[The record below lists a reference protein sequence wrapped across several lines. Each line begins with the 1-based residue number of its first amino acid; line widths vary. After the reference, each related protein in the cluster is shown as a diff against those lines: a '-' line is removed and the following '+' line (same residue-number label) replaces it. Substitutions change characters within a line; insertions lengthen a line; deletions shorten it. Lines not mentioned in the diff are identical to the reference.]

1 MAATSLPLIDHA
13 TIRGAVDP
21 GSYARGQ
28 EYHRL
33 RRVTR
38 LEWDPDERRLVGA
51 VRGSHPKPYAT
62 SVWLSEVASGS
73 EVTDSSCSCPIGGHC
88 KHVVASLLAYHERA
102 VAQPLPDLP
111 KPPTRAPANQ
121 SHAKRSTAPPTSP
134 PRPAAPPVPAWK
146 TALGAL
152 TRGGGGPQSSI
163 PLARTYPPLGL
174 QFRVDGLKQ
183 ATEAG
188 PRSLVIPIR
197 LQVRPVQQGANG
209 GWSGGYGVGWSPG
222 HYGRSPFDPQV
233 TEWVSELGSLW
244 TSRTGYGYNAPEWR
258 ALEDF
263 TSSALW
269 LLLAEG
275 ARLGVPLLG
284 SAARDTVALAS
295 RADLAL
301 AATADGEGGIQLR
314 RHLAFD
320 DVAAGYDVIGAVG
333 KSGLFAVRSIGK
345 ARHLDL
351 GPTARRLSED
361 DRALTGFRDATVPKA
376 EVTDFLESAYL
387 TLRRRVHLRCFD
399 GSVTLPEPAP
409 PRLVLMITSPQP
421 STLQLGWEWAYGTA
435 RCRLHPTSEAF
446 RDPEAETAIWQGVE
460 KTLGARFLSQE
471 PTELSGP
478 AAVRFAQDLL
488 PLLEA
493 SEEVVVEATELPS
506 YREIEDTPL
515 ITVGASES
523 EDPDWFD
530 LAIRVSVEGR
540 EVPFAP
546 LFAAVARGEEYLV
559 LDDGS
564 YLRTD
569 VAALD
574 RLRELI
580 EEARRLE
587 DRPGPLRLNRYA
599 ASLWG
604 DFEELADVVEQADRW
619 RESVGALA
627 ALARDGAA
635 PVPEDVPET
644 VTAELRPYQK
654 EAFDWLA
661 FLHRHS
667 LGGILADDMGL
678 GKTIEVLT
686 LLEHVRSTRPDE
698 RGAPFLVVAPASV
711 TGNWAA
717 EAQRF
722 TPDLDVVV
730 LPSTLGRLGV
740 PIEQIVGEVDVV
752 VISYAIFRLDFEQF
766 ATVEWAGLILDEAQF
781 LKNPKTRVHEC
792 ARLLKA
798 PFKLA
803 VTGTP
808 MENNL
813 MELWAM
819 LAVVAPGLYGSA
831 TRFRED
837 YVKTVADGLRSRQ
850 SIRQADAGHLVSY
863 SDEDRQADLG
873 ATASGEAA
881 LARLRRRIRPI
892 LLRRTKEQVAPD
904 LPERI
909 HQELRVELAP
919 KHRRAY
925 DLLLQRERQRVLRLL
940 DEDYE
945 GNRFTIFR
953 SLTLLRRA
961 AIDIS
966 LTDPER
972 YAGVP
977 SAKLELL
984 FEKLADVTGAGHRAL
999 VFSQF
1004 TSFLRKVAE
1013 RADHEGIGYEYL
1025 DGATRRRAA
1034 VVERFKTGDAPLF
1047 LISLKAGG
1055 FGLNL
1060 TEADY
1065 VFMLDPWWNPATE
1078 NQAIDRT
1085 HRIGQTRN
1093 VMVHRLVSANTIEEK
1108 VMALK
1113 TRKAQLFDAVLGDDE
1128 GTFSGSLGP
1137 DDIRGLFEATEAGRA
1152 S

>member
-1 MAATSLPLIDHA
+1 MAVTSLPLISQL
-13 TIRGAVDP
+13 TIRDAVDA
-21 GSYARGQ
+21 GSYARGK

-33 RRVTR
+33 GRVKR
-38 LEWDPDERRLVGA
+38 LEWRPDEKRLVGT
-51 VRGSHPKPYAT
+51 VRGSHSEPYAT
-62 SVWLSEVASGS
+62 SVWLAEDLSDSEVSA
-73 EVTDSSCSCPIGGHC
+73 SSCSCPIGGHC

-102 VAQPLPDLP
+102 VADPLPGLP
-111 KPPTRAPANQ
+111 DPPTRAPAN
-121 SHAKRSTAPPTSP
+121 RSPA
-134 PRPAAPPVPAWK
+134 PRPSPSRPKPPPLPAWK

-152 TRGGGGPQSSI
+152 TRGVDGPQSST
-163 PLARTYPPLGL
+163 PPARSSYTPLGL

-183 ATEAG
+183 ATDAG
-188 PRSLVIPIR
+188 PRSGSVTPVR
-197 LQVRPVQQGANG
+197 LLARPVQQGAGG
-209 GWSGGYGVGWSPG
+209 GWSGGYTVGWTPG
-222 HYGRSPFDPQV
+222 HYGRSPFDPRI
-233 TEWVSELGSLW
+233 TEWVSELGSSSS
-244 TSRTGYGYNAPEWR
+244 SRTGYGYGYGSTEWR
-258 ALEDF
+258 ALDDF
-263 TSSALW
+263 APSALW

-275 ARLGVPLLG
+275 ARLGVPLIG
-284 SAARDTVALAS
+284 SAARDTVVLAS
-295 RADLAL
+295 RADLSL
-301 AATADGEGGIQLR
+301 EATAHGDGGIRLR
-314 RHLAFD
+314 QRLAFD
-320 DVAAGYDVIGAVG
+320 DVPTTYDVLGTVG
-333 KSGLFAVRSIGK
+333 TSGLFAVQLIGK
-345 ARHLDL
+345 ARRLDI
-351 GPTARRLSED
+351 GPTMRRMSDD
-361 DRALTGFRDATVPKA
+361 DRALTGFRDATVPGA
-376 EVTDFLESAYL
+376 EVPDFLESTYP

-399 GSVTLPEPAP
+399 GSVTLPEPPP
-409 PRLVLMITSPQP
+409 PRLALTIASPQP
-421 STLQLGWEWAYGTA
+421 STLHLGWAWAYGTA
-435 RCRLHPTSEAF
+435 RCPLHPATEAL
-446 RDPEAETAIWQGVE
+446 RDPEAEATVWRRVE
-460 KTLGARFLSQE
+460 EPLGGGFRLQE
-471 PTELSGP
+471 RTELTG
-478 AAVRFAQDLL
+478 AAAIRFAQDLL
-488 PLLEA
+488 PMLEA
-493 SEEVVVEATELPS
+493 SDEVIVEAAELPT

-515 ITVGASES
+515 VTVGTSES
-523 EDPDWFD
+523 DDPDWFD
-530 LAIRVSVEGR
+530 LAIRVGVEGR

-546 LFAAVARGEEYLV
+546 LFAALARGEEYLV
-559 LDDGS
+559 LDDGR

-569 VAALD
+569 LAVLD

-627 ALARDGAA
+627 ALAREGAA
-635 PVPEDVPET
+635 RVPEEVPET

-678 GKTIEVLT
+678 GKTLEVLT
-686 LLEHVRSTRPDE
+686 LLEHVRSAQPDE

-711 TGNWAA
+711 IGNWGL
-717 EAQRF
+717 EARRF
-722 TPDLDVVV
+722 TPDLHVVV

-740 PIEQIVGEVDVV
+740 PIEQMVGEVDVV
-752 VISYAIFRLDFEQF
+752 VTSYAIFRLDFERF
-766 ATVEWAGLILDEAQF
+766 AAVEWAGLILDEAQF
-781 LKNPKTRVHEC
+781 LKNPKTRANEC

-837 YVKTVADGLRSRQ
+837 YVKTVTDGLRSRQ
-850 SIRQADAGHLVSY
+850 SIRQADAGHLQGY
-863 SDEDRQADLG
+863 GDDDRQADLAAAG
-873 ATASGEAA
+873 FGEAA

-904 LPERI
+904 LPDRI
-909 HQELRVELAP
+909 QQELSVELAP

-961 AIDIS
+961 ALDIS

-977 SAKLELL
+977 SAKLDLL
-984 FEKLADVTGAGHRAL
+984 FEQMAEVTATGHRAL

-1004 TSFLRKVAE
+1004 TTFLRKIAD
-1013 RADHEGIGYEYL
+1013 RADREGIGYEYL

-1065 VFMLDPWWNPATE
+1065 VFMMDPWWNPASE

-1085 HRIGQTRN
+1085 HRIGQTHN
-1093 VMVHRLVSANTIEEK
+1093 VMVHRLVSANTIEDK

-1113 TRKAQLFDAVLGDDE
+1113 ARKAQLFDAVLSDDE
-1128 GTFSGSLGP
+1128 GSFSGSLGP
-1137 DDIRGLFEATEAGRA
+1137 DDIRGLFEA